1 MAGYNAVPVKQSSL
15 NDWQHYF
22 QGTLL
27 RSNVFMEKRPLVWL
41 SAAHQNTFI
50 RGVLQPCWHLIE
62 FDFYQPV
69 PLFPNTP
76 EAAKVGVLELPE
88 NVEDDLPK
96 LESWLETLGIMYWV
110 AIAPEKPDSK
120 TSTAHLIVRYCS
132 DFHTQPVDT
141 ERLNT
146 VLGHLWGMASM
157 KESTCRANLHDY
169 GDLALLGNSPA
180 IQNVHNLLRR
190 YSATLES
197 VLITGESST
206 GKDASA
212 RFIHRHSIRATGPLI
227 FVNCAALP
235 STLTQSELFGYEKG
249 AFTSAQQSHPG
260 RLEQA
265 NGGTLVFSGI
275 NELHLEQQ
283 SALLR
288 FLQEG
293 EVQRVGSNTRI
304 SANGRVIAT
313 TTQPL
318 PELVAVG
325 LFRSDVYF
333 RLGNLEVALPPLRDR
348 CEDIPTLAQALLDA
362 SFPGMKQKSLSSAA
376 MHCLINHS
384 WPGNLQE
391 LQNRL
396 RRGVLLSEQSTIEP
410 SDLGLR
416 PPGAGRSQ
424 ASNLSLQ
431 SFRDQADHQALVC
444 SLRLSNNNLSEA
456 ARVLKISRASFYRL
470 LEKHAPHSASS
481 SFQQKPA
488 PKGDTT

>member
-1 MAGYNAVPVKQSSL
+1 
-15 NDWQHYF
+15 
-22 QGTLL
+22 
-27 RSNVFMEKRPLVWL
+27 MEKRPLVWL
-41 SAAHQNTFI
+41 SAAHRNTLV
-50 RGVLQPCWHLIE
+50 RGLLQPRWSLIE
-62 FDFYQPV
+62 FDFSQPTS
-69 PLFPNTP
+69 LFPNIP
-76 EAAKVGVLELPE
+76 EAAKVGVLELPDD
-88 NVEDDLPK
+88 VEGDLPQ
-96 LESWLETLGIMYWV
+96 LEKWLEAIGIIYWV
-110 AIAPEKPDSK
+110 AIAPEKPHSR

-132 DFHTQPVDT
+132 DFHTQPVDA

-146 VLGHLWGMASM
+146 VLGHLWGMASI
-157 KESTCRANLHDY
+157 KESSSHANLHDY
-169 GDLALLGNSPA
+169 GDLALHGTSSG
-180 IQNVHNLLRR
+180 IQNVHSLLRR
-190 YSATLES
+190 FSATLEP

-212 RFIHRHSIRATGPLI
+212 RFIHQHSIRATGPLV

-249 AFTSAQQSHPG
+249 AFTSAHHSHPG

-265 NGGTLVFSGI
+265 NGGTLIFSGI

-333 RLGNLEVALPPLRDR
+333 RLGNLEVVLPPLRDR
-348 CEDIPTLAQALLDA
+348 CEDIPFLAQALLDA
-362 SFPGMKQKSLSSAA
+362 SFPGMKQKKLSSAA
-376 MHCLINHS
+376 MHCLFNHS

-396 RRGVLLSEQSTIEP
+396 RRGVLLSEKTTIEP

-416 PPGAGRSQ
+416 PPGAGSLQ
-424 ASNLSLQ
+424 PSNLSLQ
-431 SFRDQADHQALVC
+431 AFRDQADHQALIC

-470 LEKHAPHSASS
+470 LEKHTPHSSNPPFHS
-481 SFQQKPA
+481 KPA

>member
-1 MAGYNAVPVKQSSL
+1 
-15 NDWQHYF
+15 
-22 QGTLL
+22 
-27 RSNVFMEKRPLVWL
+27 MEKRPLVWL
-41 SAAHQNTFI
+41 SAAQGNTLI
-50 RGVLQPCWHLIE
+50 RGLLQPRWSLID
-62 FDFYQPV
+62 FDFSKPV
-69 PLFPNTP
+69 SLFPNTP
-76 EAAKVGVLELPE
+76 DAAKVGVLELPE
-88 NVEDDLPK
+88 NVETDLPQ
-96 LESWLETLGIMYWV
+96 LEKWLEAIGIIYWV
-110 AIAPEKPDSK
+110 AIAPEKPHSR
-120 TSTAHLIVRYCS
+120 TSTANLIVRYCS
-132 DFHTQPVDT
+132 DFHTQPVDA

-157 KESTCRANLHDY
+157 KESTSHANLHDY
-169 GDLALLGNSPA
+169 GDLALLGSSAA
-180 IQNVHNLLRR
+180 IQNVHSLLRR
-190 YSATLES
+190 FSATLEP

-206 GKDASA
+206 GKDAGA
-212 RFIHRHSIRATGPLI
+212 RFIHNHSIRATGPLI

-235 STLTQSELFGYEKG
+235 STLTHSELFGYEKG

-318 PELVAVG
+318 QELVAVG

-333 RLGNLEVALPPLRDR
+333 RLGNLEVVLPPLRDR
-348 CEDIPTLAQALLDA
+348 CEDIPALAQTLLEA
-362 SFPGMKQKSLSSAA
+362 SLPGLERKRLSDAA

-396 RRGVLLSEQSTIEP
+396 RRGVLLSEQTTIEP
-410 SDLGLR
+410 ADLGLR
-416 PPGAGRSQ
+416 APSAGRSQ
-424 ASNLSLQ
+424 PSNLSLQ
-431 SFRDQADHQALVC
+431 AFRDQADHQALIC

-470 LEKHAPHSASS
+470 LEKHNPQPPSRG
-481 SFQQKPA
+481 FRQNPT
-488 PKGDTT
+488 PKGDAT

>member
-1 MAGYNAVPVKQSSL
+1 
-15 NDWQHYF
+15 
-22 QGTLL
+22 
-27 RSNVFMEKRPLVWL
+27 MEKRPLVWL
-41 SAAHQNTFI
+41 SAAHSSAPI
-50 RGVLQPCWHLIE
+50 RGMLETLWSLID
-62 FDFYQPV
+62 FDFGQPLS
-69 PLFPNTP
+69 LFPNIP
-76 EAAKVGVLELPE
+76 DAAKVGVLALPE
-88 NVEDDLPK
+88 NVEADLPQ
-96 LESWLETLGIMYWV
+96 LEKWLEALGMIYWV
-110 AIAPEKPDSK
+110 AIAPQKPHNR
-120 TSTAHLIVRYCS
+120 TATANLIVRYCS
-132 DFHTQPVDT
+132 DFHTQPVDG

-146 VLGHLWGMASM
+146 VLGHLWGMASI
-157 KESTCRANLHDY
+157 KEASSHANLHDY
-169 GDLALLGNSPA
+169 GDLALLGSSSA
-180 IQNVHNLLRR
+180 IQNVHGLLRR
-190 YSATLES
+190 FSATLEP

-212 RFIHRHSIRATGPLI
+212 RFIHNNSIRATGPLI

-318 PELVAVG
+318 QELVAVG

-333 RLGNLEVALPPLRDR
+333 RLGNLEVILPPLRER
-348 CEDIPTLAQALLDA
+348 CEDIPTLAHALLDA
-362 SFPGMKQKSLSSAA
+362 SLPGMEQKRLSSAA

-396 RRGVLLSEQSTIEP
+396 RRGVLLSERPKIEP
-410 SDLGLR
+410 GDLGLR
-416 PPGAGRSQ
+416 PPGAGRAQ
-424 ASNLSLQ
+424 PSNLSLQ
-431 SFRDQADHQALVC
+431 AFRDQADHQALLC

-470 LEKHAPHSASS
+470 LEKHTDHSS
-481 SFQQKPA
+481 SKNAHQKPA
-488 PKGDTT
+488 SKGDTT

>member
-1 MAGYNAVPVKQSSL
+1 
-15 NDWQHYF
+15 
-22 QGTLL
+22 
-27 RSNVFMEKRPLVWL
+27 MEKRPLVLL
-41 SAAHQNTFI
+41 SAAYSSAPI
-50 RGVLQPCWHLIE
+50 REMLQTHWSLID
-62 FDFYQPV
+62 FDFDQPLS
-69 PLFPNTP
+69 LFPQTP
-76 EAAKVGVLELPE
+76 DAAKVGVLALPE
-88 NVEDDLPK
+88 NIEADLPQ
-96 LESWLETLGIMYWV
+96 LEKWLEAIGMIYWV
-110 AIAPEKPDSK
+110 AIAPQKPDNR
-120 TSTAHLIVRYCS
+120 TSIANLIVRYCS
-132 DFHTQPVDT
+132 DFHTQPVDG

-157 KESTCRANLHDY
+157 KENTSHPNLHDY
-169 GDLALLGNSPA
+169 SDLALLGSSSA
-180 IQNVHNLLRR
+180 MQNVHSLLRR
-190 YSATLES
+190 FSATLEP

-212 RFIHRHSIRATGPLI
+212 RFIHELSIRATGPLI

-318 PELVAVG
+318 QELVAVG

-333 RLGNLEVALPPLRDR
+333 RLGNLEVVLPPLRER
-348 CEDIPTLAQALLDA
+348 CEDIPILAQALLDA
-362 SFPGMKQKSLSSAA
+362 SFPGMRQKKLSSAA
-376 MHCLINHS
+376 LHCLINHS

-396 RRGVLLSEQSTIEP
+396 RRGVLLSETNSIEP

-416 PPGAGRSQ
+416 SPGAGRLQ
-424 ASNLSLQ
+424 PSNLSLQ
-431 SFRDQADHQALVC
+431 AFRDQADHQALLC

-470 LEKHAPHSASS
+470 LEKHTSHAPHHNVH
-481 SFQQKPA
+481 QKPSS
-488 PKGDTT
+488 KGDTT